1 MTSAR
6 DVAEK
11 IRKEY
16 LLIVAL
22 AAKSGNEGDLREA
35 CELTVAAIESAI
47 LAENEECAKVAEE
60 QTRIVCRDF
69 AMIGPAGIGMK
80 IAKAIRDRAGKP
92 APRAMVGDEP

>member
-6 DVAEK
+6 QVAEK
-11 IRKEY
+11 MRKEY

-47 LAENEECAKVAEE
+47 LAENEECAKVAEAYDWH
-60 QTRIVCRDF
+60 R
-69 AMIGPAGIGMK
+69 PAAFE
-80 IAKAIRDRAGKP
+80 IARNIRARHSRAGEP
-92 APRAMVGDEP
+92 APDTRPAPPAHQGDGE